1 MHALIVVSHP
11 LDTSLTHGVA
21 AAIAEGITAAEPAHT
36 FEIADLTQEGF
47 DPVYGGADIA
57 AFLKTASIPADIL
70 AEQKR
75 IDSADALVLVFPI
88 YWWSMPALLKGWVD
102 RVFSNGWAYE
112 ETVDGAVV
120 KKLGHLPV
128 HLVALGAASKG
139 VYDRHGF
146 TDAFNAQITHGIFD
160 YCGASVKTS
169 EMLLLPELGEP
180 KAYLDAA
187 RQIGRTVFQP
197 AYVE

>member
-21 AAIAEGITAAEPAHT
+21 AAIAEGITAAEPANT

-47 DPVYGGADIA
+47 DPVYGATDIA

-102 RVFSNGWAYE
+102 RVFLMVGLMKRRQRGQW
-112 ETVDGAVV
+112 
-120 KKLGHLPV
+120 
-128 HLVALGAASKG
+128 SK
-139 VYDRHGF
+139 
-146 TDAFNAQITHGIFD
+146 NWGI
-160 YCGASVKTS
+160 YRCIW
-169 EMLLLPELGEP
+169 LLLGRQ
-180 KAYLDAA
+180 A
-187 RQIGRTVFQP
+187 RAFMTVTALP
-197 AYVE
+197 MPLTRR